1 MANKTSTHPNYYNVI
16 SNAVVQNYPAG
27 TDFGH
32 KLIYDRELNFV
43 KNYSSQYNRSECDN
57 STRAFNDNIFGNNT
71 NSMYYQPFNPFSDLK
86 EITFTKPVVTTL
98 GEPTWTRVATLWTNP
113 DNGKVLSLIMMLGR
127 NSRYSENRLLYRLY
141 YAEPGSLPTG
151 YSSADLAAVFN
162 KYSVSDGIS
171 LINSVLHSLKLY
183 IGGYTQGNANSLQ
196 ATTIDNSVALV
207 AELDGYYYW
216 TWNSDGSV
224 PNQLVFKISD
234 DTTIDYGPEPE
245 PEPPSPSDDPYNPG
259 GYSGGGGGPN
269 PDGTGATGTGG
280 LHDDSSDTIPTP
292 SLPSNIATG
301 SGLFTA
307 YNPSASQLASFASAL
322 WNMQPTDIND
332 VLRFLFGGDAFNAV
346 IGLHLL
352 PVSPSTGSSQNIK
365 LGNWDTGVSA
375 PKITSQYVQVP
386 FGSLML
392 PEYWGNCIDYAP
404 YTKIQLA
411 LPYIGI
417 VDVDTDDVLG
427 SNNTLAYNIDVLSG
441 AICATLHCAKGN
453 LNSVIYQWSGACAVS
468 LPFSGASYNSVLGAI
483 AGIAAAG
490 MGFASMAAGPIGAAL
505 PAAALAAGGGAF
517 GAGSAASIMGTMKG
531 KVQKSGSFGA
541 NSGALGIMTPYFILT
556 RPVQS
561 VPASWQA
568 DKGYPANISAQ
579 LGTLTGY
586 TEVSEINLECS
597 GTEAEKNEIIDL
609 LKKGV
614 LL

>member
-1 MANKTSTHPNYYNVI
+1 MSVRQIRTSYKY
-16 SNAVVQNYPAG
+16 
-27 TDFGH
+27 FGSD
-32 KLIYDRELNFV
+32 KNFALII
-43 KNYSSQYNRSECDN
+43 
-57 STRAFNDNIFGNNT
+57 NDDVATSIRNNT
-71 NSMYYQPFNPFSDLK
+71 FSQVKIEDVSEDSFFSAISSYVGDISDFDFPIPMGLYDTEYAAYVSNFFRIYEVEGITGRTRLQQYFDYGNVNCDGSSYVGIGTTERRCSTEILFKTTSASSGYYSPLKNQFS
-86 EITFTKPVVTTL
+86 FTDSDAVQAAPASKKI
-98 GEPTWTRVATLWTNP
+98 
-113 DNGKVLSLIMMLGR
+113 DLSLPIFKESDFIDDNKLKQFASGEYFSWIGITYDVANNRHRVTISGFR
-127 NSRYSENRLLYRLY
+127 NYFSGTSLANFNMFYN
-141 YAEPGSLPTG
+141 EP
-151 YSSADLAAVFN
+151 A
-162 KYSVSDGIS
+162 
-171 LINSVLHSLKLY
+171 
-183 IGGYTQGNANSLQ
+183 
-196 ATTIDNSVALV
+196 
-207 AELDGYYYW
+207 
-216 TWNSDGSV
+216 
-224 PNQLVFKISD
+224 
-234 DTTIDYGPEPE
+234 
-245 PEPPSPSDDPYNPG
+245 PEPPAPPPTDPYDPSHG
-259 GYSGGGGGPN
+259 GPGYSGTGGGPS
-269 PDGTGATGTGG
+269 PSGGTGTTGTGG
-280 LHDDSSDTIPTP
+280 LHDDSSDAIPTP
-292 SLPSNIATG
+292 SLPADATIS

-307 YNPSASQLASFASAL
+307 YNPSASQLVSFANAL

-332 VLRFLFGGDAFNAV
+332 VLRFLFGGDAFNAI

-352 PVSPSTGSSQNIK
+352 PVAPSTGGSTNIK
-365 LGNWDTGVSA
+365 LGNWDTNVSA
-375 PKITSQYVQVP
+375 PKINSQYKQVP
-386 FGSLML
+386 FGSVLL

-427 SNNTLAYNIDVLSG
+427 STNTLTYNIDVLSG
-441 AICATLHCAKGN
+441 AICATLHCVKFN
-453 LNSVIYQWSGACAVS
+453 LSSVIYQWSGACAVS

-561 VPASWQA
+561 VPETWQA
-568 DKGYPANISAQ
+568 DKGYPSNISAQ

-614 LL
+614 LF

>member
-1 MANKTSTHPNYYNVI
+1 MSTHPYYNKATLAMEIAGKSIGTDVGI
-16 SNAVVQNYPAG
+16 ATAFTRDLIWVPRALNNTAAAVVPYKSRFCYQDTDRFSGTQTTALWSTSQIFPFTNVLILDGLLIEHFQVGSLFSRAKYLFEDTTYEYYAGFNLAYSTGSFKWVQVAYGIIRQAKSDGTMSNYHTVNLSYF
-27 TDFGH
+27 TDNLPSGE
-32 KLIYDRELNFV
+32 ITAD
-43 KNYSSQYNRSECDN
+43 S
-57 STRAFNDNIFGNNT
+57 AIAFGNSLIANVRYFFITAHRGSSNT
-71 NSMYYQPFNPFSDLK
+71 SLTITNNTKQMIIGLKYKDAYTWTVPNAFS
-86 EITFTKPVVTTL
+86 FTLFDFDANVLIEDEGYVPAP
-98 GEPTWTRVATLWTNP
+98 EPT
-113 DNGKVLSLIMMLGR
+113 
-127 NSRYSENRLLYRLY
+127 
-141 YAEPGSLPTG
+141 
-151 YSSADLAAVFN
+151 
-162 KYSVSDGIS
+162 
-171 LINSVLHSLKLY
+171 
-183 IGGYTQGNANSLQ
+183 
-196 ATTIDNSVALV
+196 
-207 AELDGYYYW
+207 
-216 TWNSDGSV
+216 
-224 PNQLVFKISD
+224 
-234 DTTIDYGPEPE
+234 
-245 PEPPSPSDDPYNPG
+245 DDPYSGG
-259 GYSGGGGGPN
+259 GYSGSGGGPN
-269 PDGTGATGTGG
+269 PDGTGTTGTGG
-280 LHDDSSDTIPTP
+280 LHDDSSDAIPTP
-292 SLPSNIATG
+292 SLPTDATIS

-322 WNMQPTDIND
+322 WNMQVSDIND

-352 PVSPSTGSSQNIK
+352 PVAPSVGSSQSIK
-365 LGNWDTGVSA
+365 LGNWDTNVSA

-386 FGSLML
+386 FGSLLL

-427 SNNTLAYNIDVLSG
+427 STNTLTYNIDVLSG
-441 AICATLHCAKGN
+441 AICATLHCVKFN
-453 LNSVIYQWSGACAVS
+453 LSSVIYQWSGACAVS
-468 LPFSGASYNSVLGAI
+468 LPFSGASYNSVLSAI

-490 MGFASMAAGPIGAAL
+490 MGFAAMAAGPIGAAL

-579 LGTLTGY
+579 LGTLLGY

-597 GTEAEKNEIIDL
+597 GTEAEKKEIIDL

-614 LL
+614 LF